1 MANRVYSDMPGFVA
15 ERELKCLP
23 GGHVVLFDRH
33 ENPTL
38 KGTSRWLVM
47 HFPSGGSASF
57 SGQAKAKDAL
67 KVLQLGRDE
76 WGLLPCEAPM
86 GDLNRLK
93 PRAESGMVQ
102 NMSEAEK
109 KQMLNPSPQGGESQF
124 GSVLTE
130 KFDDDQI
137 GEWIRELCTAEK
149 DNGEPDWTTREKG
162 LKLLLSYREGTPI
175 QRQETIVKD
184 TISPEDVLKRLKN
197 NKKYREAFLDT
208 FGVEF
213 IDELREVE
221 AEEVAGNEEG

>member
-1 MANRVYSDMPGFVA
+1 MANRVYIDLPGFVS

-47 HFPSGGSASF
+47 HFPSGSSASF
-57 SGQAKAKDAL
+57 PSQTKARDAL
-67 KVLQLGRDE
+67 KILQLGRDE
-76 WGLLPCEAPM
+76 WNILPCEAPT
-86 GDLNRLK
+86 GDLSRIK
-93 PRAESGMVQ
+93 PRSESGMVQ
-102 NMSEAEK
+102 NLSESEK
-109 KQMLNPSPQGGESQF
+109 KQMLNPSPGESVGQF
-124 GSVLTE
+124 GLVLNE
-130 KFDDDQI
+130 KFDDNQI
-137 GEWIRELCTAEK
+137 GDWIRELCTAEK

-197 NKKYREAFLDT
+197 NQKYREAFLDT

-213 IDELREVE
+213 IDELRD
-221 AEEVAGNEEG
+221 AEGSELVKKEEG